1 MIAEMWYFIHKN
13 KCNLTISKNL
23 LNRLKALEYGDTFF
37 MNIFILIK
45 DLLNF
50 NAPYFEMYRNACFHV
65 SFSYDYFIYSIL
77 YLLLLSQFSFSLA
90 LVLYLFQFI

>member
-23 LNRLKALEYGDTFF
+23 LNRLKALVYGDTFL

-45 DLLNF
+45 DLLTF
-50 NAPYFEMYRNACFHV
+50 NAPYFEMNRNACFHV

-77 YLLLLSQFSFSLA
+77 YLSLLSHLA

>member
-13 KCNLTISKNL
+13 KCNLTIYKKL
-23 LNRLKALEYGDTFF
+23 LNRLKALVYGDTFL

-45 DLLNF
+45 DLLTF
-50 NAPYFEMYRNACFHV
+50 NAPYFEMNRNACFHV

-77 YLLLLSQFSFSLA
+77 YLSLLSHLA